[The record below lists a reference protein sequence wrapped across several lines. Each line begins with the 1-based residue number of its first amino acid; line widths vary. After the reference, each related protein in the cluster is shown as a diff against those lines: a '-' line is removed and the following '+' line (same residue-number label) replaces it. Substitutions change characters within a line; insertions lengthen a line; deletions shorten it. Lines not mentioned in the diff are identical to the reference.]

1 MSRTLFHSKRVV
13 LPGGVREATVG
24 VEDGKIA
31 SVHEGPAQGPA
42 HELGDR
48 VLLPG
53 IVDCHAHLNE
63 PGRTD
68 WEGFETGTRAAA
80 AGGITTVVDMPLNS
94 IPATTSLAAL
104 EVKAAAVASHAHI
117 DHAFWGGVV
126 PGNLAE
132 LEPMIDAGVAGF
144 KSFMCPSGV
153 DEFENV
159 TEKDLDLALPVLARR
174 GIPLIVHAEL
184 ESEAPPFA
192 DPTAYASYLASR
204 PRRWENDA
212 IRQLIAL
219 SRRHSAA
226 IHVVHLSSSDALVD
240 LKAAQAEGVRISA
253 ETCPHYLTFTSEEIA
268 KGLTQFKCAP
278 PIREEANREALWAG
292 LFDGVISMVVS
303 DHSPCT
309 PVLKHLDAGDFKAAW
324 GGISSLQLSL
334 SAVWTGLSARGGNLS
349 QLSTWMS
356 QRTAQLTG
364 LQGRK
369 GSIAVGLDAD
379 LVVFD
384 PDATFTVKGEALE
397 HRHKVTPYAGR
408 VLKGRVD
415 ATYLRGQLIHQSGQ
429 FPLVN
434 AGQRVRRPAR

>member
-1 MSRTLFHSKRVV
+1 
-13 LPGGVREATVG
+13 
-24 VEDGKIA
+24 
-31 SVHEGPAQGPA
+31 
-42 HELGDR
+42 
-48 VLLPG
+48 
-53 IVDCHAHLNE
+53 
-63 PGRTD
+63 
-68 WEGFETGTRAAA
+68 
-80 AGGITTVVDMPLNS
+80 MPLNS

-104 EVKAAAVASHAHI
+104 ETKAAAVAPHAHI

-159 TEKDLDLALPVLARR
+159 TEKDLDAALPVLARR
-174 GIPLIVHAEL
+174 GVPLIVHAEL
-184 ESEAPPFA
+184 EGEAPPFG
-192 DPTAYASYLASR
+192 DEHAYASYLASR
-204 PRRWENDA
+204 PRRWENEA
-212 IRQLIAL
+212 VRQLIGL
-219 SRRHSAA
+219 SRRHGAA

-253 ETCPHYLTFTSEEIA
+253 ETCPHYLTFTSEEISQGA
-268 KGLTQFKCAP
+268 TQFKCAP

-292 LFDGVISMVVS
+292 LLGGVISMVVS

-309 PVLKHLDAGDFKAAW
+309 PALKHLAAGDFKAAW

-334 SAVWTGLSARGGNLS
+334 SAVWTGLSARGGNLL

-364 LQGRK
+364 LSGKK

-384 PDATFTVKGEALE
+384 PEATFTVKGEALE

-408 VLKGRVD
+408 VLKGLVD
-415 ATYLRGQLIHQSGQ
+415 ATYLRGEPIHMSRQ
-429 FPLVN
+429 FHATH